1 MGPRAMTRR
10 PAALLAALLAAA
22 PARAQQDPRLQWQTL
37 QTPHFNIHFYQDM
50 EPVARRVAD
59 ISEGVAARLAG
70 PLGWSPQGRTE
81 IVLSDVSD
89 DANGSATAIPFNT
102 VRLFLTAPDD
112 LSALSQHEDWLTT
125 LVTHEYAHILH
136 TDNISGLP
144 AIVNAVIGKQWAP
157 NQIQARFV
165 LEGLATYEESL
176 RTRGGRLRSSIWDM
190 HLRADALEDNLVT
203 LDQLASGPNRWPHG
217 NIWYLYG
224 SYLMQYVADRFG
236 HDVLARLSSEYGSM
250 AAPWQLNRAIARAT
264 GRTWEQLYEDF
275 LDATR
280 ARYAQQRRVIT
291 SQGVMQ
297 GAALTAQG
305 ETVRS
310 PRFLADG
317 TLVYETGDGQSQTAL
332 RAIPADFFRTWDHRT
347 AARPAP
353 HELDWLASPSGFAQV
368 SPTALLVSDIA
379 AHRDIHFFHD
389 LYRWNLSRDD
399 RGHLHVDGT
408 ERLTDGWRA
417 QQPDVAPDGDRVVF
431 TTNHRG
437 TSSLVEMSLADR
449 VPHVIFRPRRFEQ
462 VYAPRYSPDGRT
474 IAFSHWRTGGRRD
487 LAVFH
492 RDTRAVTW
500 ITDDRALDTSPVFSP
515 DGRYLLWTSDRT
527 GVMNVYARD
536 LRENRTLQ
544 VTHCVLGAFQPAV
557 SPDARTL
564 AYVGYSARGFDV
576 HAMAYDP
583 SSWRVPV
590 EVPEDPFAREGAP
603 SDDAVPPY
611 TSTITPYSPWSTLRP
626 RGLQFEVGNDGF
638 GAQAAVL
645 VNGNDVV
652 GRHAWSA
659 RVGVSLTRGHP
670 AVDLSYTYRGVRP
683 TLRLRAFRVV
693 EPGTGYRV
701 GRFTPTWAQ
710 ERWGAESSVSVS
722 FPAPFE
728 THSLSLGYEAQ
739 WVRPLDEF
747 PAFERFADPNEAPP
761 TRPFEGWVT
770 GVRATWA
777 YSRVQRFT
785 YSISAQS
792 GYSMLASVR
801 FSDPMLGSAS
811 GGIEA
816 TAGFTGFIPMPWGHD
831 RQRHVL
837 AVNVAGGLATG
848 DRAERGAFALG
859 GWPSFSADSFLEAL
873 RTGAQFGG
881 VALRGYPPRS
891 RGGSQYQLLNVEYR
905 FPIAQ
910 IRRGVSTLP
919 FFVQRIY
926 GDVFADAGHATFGR
940 FNPDLIAVGAGVEVF
955 MDVLVGFFI
964 PFTVRVGYAHGFMRN
979 GEDQFYGILSSPF

>member
-1 MGPRAMTRR
+1 MVVSYEFCGDSLCSVALDGTRTRDEALMVREFDALAAMLQTQLGAPSIQVRRAGSGCSGHLPLCLTSRQAEYSARWSWRNGPQVSLSVDALEDDALVAQVAMAWLTRERVTWDAGPPPPAPASARDARRRRLRRAMIRR

-125 LVTHEYAHILH
+125 LVTHEYTHILH

-264 GRTWEQLYEDF
+264 GRTWEQLYDDF

-280 ARYAQQRRVIT
+280 ARYAQQRRVIA

-353 HELDWLASPSGFAQV
+353 YELDWLASPSGFAQV

-379 AHRDIHFFHD
+379 AHRDVHFFHD
-389 LYRWNLSRDD
+389 LYRWTLSRDD
-399 RGHLHVDGT
+399 RG
-408 ERLTDGWRA
+408 RA
-417 QQPDVAPDGDRVVF
+417 PPSTAPSGSPTAGAR
-431 TTNHRG
+431 
-437 TSSLVEMSLADR
+437 SS
-449 VPHVIFRPRRFEQ
+449 P
-462 VYAPRYSPDGRT
+462 
-474 IAFSHWRTGGRRD
+474 
-487 LAVFH
+487 
-492 RDTRAVTW
+492 
-500 ITDDRALDTSPVFSP
+500 TSPPTATGWSSP
-515 DGRYLLWTSDRT
+515 PTT
-527 GVMNVYARD
+527 AAR
-536 LRENRTLQ
+536 
-544 VTHCVLGAFQPAV
+544 AP
-557 SPDARTL
+557 
-564 AYVGYSARGFDV
+564 
-576 HAMAYDP
+576 
-583 SSWRVPV
+583 SWRC
-590 EVPEDPFAREGAP
+590 P
-603 SDDAVPPY
+603 S
-611 TSTITPYSPWSTLRP
+611 
-626 RGLQFEVGNDGF
+626 
-638 GAQAAVL
+638 
-645 VNGNDVV
+645 
-652 GRHAWSA
+652 
-659 RVGVSLTRGHP
+659 
-670 AVDLSYTYRGVRP
+670 P
-683 TLRLRAFRVV
+683 TAC
-693 EPGTGYRV
+693 
-701 GRFTPTWAQ
+701 PT
-710 ERWGAESSVSVS
+710 
-722 FPAPFE
+722 
-728 THSLSLGYEAQ
+728 
-739 WVRPLDEF
+739 
-747 PAFERFADPNEAPP
+747 
-761 TRPFEGWVT
+761 
-770 GVRATWA
+770 
-777 YSRVQRFT
+777 
-785 YSISAQS
+785 
-792 GYSMLASVR
+792 
-801 FSDPMLGSAS
+801 
-811 GGIEA
+811 
-816 TAGFTGFIPMPWGHD
+816 
-831 RQRHVL
+831 
-837 AVNVAGGLATG
+837 
-848 DRAERGAFALG
+848 
-859 GWPSFSADSFLEAL
+859 
-873 RTGAQFGG
+873 
-881 VALRGYPPRS
+881 
-891 RGGSQYQLLNVEYR
+891 
-905 FPIAQ
+905 
-910 IRRGVSTLP
+910 
-919 FFVQRIY
+919 
-926 GDVFADAGHATFGR
+926 
-940 FNPDLIAVGAGVEVF
+940 
-955 MDVLVGFFI
+955 
-964 PFTVRVGYAHGFMRN
+964 
-979 GEDQFYGILSSPF
+979 